1 MASEVRRVYSRVEFR
16 SLVLGDDSPSIFKL
30 LVNPLNRIVN
40 DSSVALVGELCPS
53 IIRMKILI
61 SRLELIFRRG
71 KEDSRLVSI
80 LIVAVGSGPGDDPDG
95 IGSLGMPHSDCSR
108 LLGHIDE
115 TLSIFSNHESHILLE
130 ILRNGNGANNVSKGM
145 SSAGKGSIVRGACK
159 LHMEREV
166 VDWTALSFRS
176 PDDSPRNGEEG
187 SVGESAGGGGHFW
200 KMLMSLSLC
209 ERTRVIFGR
218 WMWVSL
224 N

>member
-16 SLVLGDDSPSIFKL
+16 SLVLGDDSPGILKL
-30 LVNPLNRIVN
+30 LVNPLNRVVN
-40 DSSVALVGELCPS
+40 DPSVALVGELCPS

-61 SRLELIFRRG
+61 SRLELVGGR

-130 ILRNGNGANNVSKGM
+130 ILRNGNGANDVSKGM
-145 SSAGKGSIVRGACK
+145 SSAGKGSIVGGACE

-166 VDWTALSFRS
+166 VDWTAVSFRS
-176 PDDSPRNGEEG
+176 PEDSPRNGEEG
-187 SVGESAGGGGHFW
+187 SVGESTGGGGHFW
-200 KMLMSLSLC
+200 KMLMSLLLLC
-209 ERTRVIFGR
+209 ERTRVIVR
-218 WMWVSL
+218 R
-224 N
+224 